1 MFDYLFSLFPSNY
14 SSSFS
19 EDAFS
24 QSTFPGPPPPPPP
37 SFENDIC
44 SEPPQL
50 PMPVVNAPPGT
61 FYQPPVPL
69 EAYAVPSGPLPTIN
83 APAPQSSMPP
93 CIASGA
99 YTTALLGQSSL
110 PAATRVPVIRR
121 NFVTAAQAQHSAI
134 YHSGIYAT
142 EYQKAANLRE
152 TRLKKNRE
160 AAAAS
165 RKKKKE
171 MISVMQ
177 AENLQLQKDKKELTV
192 AVTSLASQNKKLED
206 EVERLRQLLER
217 SVNTPSSPD
226 SIDHHPLS
234 SPPSL
239 LSDEQVSVCDL
250 SPPLSDS
257 STTTPAKP
265 YQNCVCHVPV
275 SEKDFSSEIRQPP
288 HALHAATLD
297 TLSQHLCY
305 DEFSFENHTNAEIL
319 LPSTEDNFFF

>member
-99 YTTALLGQSSL
+99 YTTALLGQVGGGGYFCFVGIRVLQETKNWQFTVNLVDIESHIPNLAFLDAAIKWWFWETINCWLALHLFKYWQLLWNFNVTILERCTLVQSFVFSL
-110 PAATRVPVIRR
+110 LPRIPHFPVFFFLFFPPSPLFLFFPPPPPHI
-121 NFVTAAQAQHSAI
+121 VLAPCS
-134 YHSGIYAT
+134 HSGACYP
-142 EYQKAANLRE
+142 
-152 TRLKKNRE
+152 
-160 AAAAS
+160 S
-165 RKKKKE
+165 
-171 MISVMQ
+171 
-177 AENLQLQKDKKELTV
+177 ELCYGRTGS
-192 AVTSLASQNKKLED
+192 TFRYLSLWFD
-206 EVERLRQLLER
+206 GY
-217 SVNTPSSPD
+217 
-226 SIDHHPLS
+226 SILD
-234 SPPSL
+234 
-239 LSDEQVSVCDL
+239 
-250 SPPLSDS
+250 
-257 STTTPAKP
+257 
-265 YQNCVCHVPV
+265 
-275 SEKDFSSEIRQPP
+275 
-288 HALHAATLD
+288 ALGWMLLD
-297 TLSQHLCY
+297 TFGEVLL
-305 DEFSFENHTNAEIL
+305 FSFCYEWRV
-319 LPSTEDNFFF
+319 